1 MKKIL
6 YYAIALLLGIMAC
19 AESEIETWKAKPRVW
34 FTKANDTI
42 IFSFY
47 SQPAEITEYTVE
59 IPISMAGPL
68 SDKDRVVK
76 VEDLGN
82 ADPESKYEF
91 IAMIP
96 AGEKTGVLQV
106 TVQKTGNLSVK
117 EDTLGFK
124 ICVSDDFEEGLE
136 EYLNNTL
143 VISSKLARPSWWNES
158 SLGYYSNKKMEIIYA
173 VPGVFE
179 LLNSDGYLWWDA
191 EIQVAIYKL
200 NKYCRENNIKYN
212 PSDENVITFAYN
224 SK

>member
-1 MKKIL
+1 M
-6 YYAIALLLGIMAC
+6 
-19 AESEIETWKAKPRVW
+19 
-34 FTKANDTI
+34 
-42 IFSFY
+42 
-47 SQPAEITEYTVE
+47 
-59 IPISMAGPL
+59 
-68 SDKDRVVK
+68 K

-143 VISSKLARPSWWNES
+143 VISSKLARPSWWNEY

-179 LLNSDGYLWWDA
+179 LLNSDGYLWWDD